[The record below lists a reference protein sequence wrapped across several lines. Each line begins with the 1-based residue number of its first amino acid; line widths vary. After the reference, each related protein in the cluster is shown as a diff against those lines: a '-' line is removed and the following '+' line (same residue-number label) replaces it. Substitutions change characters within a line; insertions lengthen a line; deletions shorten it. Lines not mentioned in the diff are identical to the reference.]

1 MKVVMVGGGT
11 GGHINPA
18 ISIAN
23 YIRLAEPDA
32 QITFVGTEYGL
43 EGEIVPKA
51 GFDIRFVRA
60 KGISRELSLDTLK
73 AVWENVVGL
82 VDSFK
87 LLRELK
93 PDVVIG
99 TGGYVCASFMFVA
112 KNLLRIPVYIHE
124 SNAVAGVTNKM
135 IGKFA
140 NGVAIGFEEARK
152 DFTNKNVVLTGN
164 PVKAEYEYFQKEPHE
179 GYNVLVFGG
188 SQGAKVINSAVLGML
203 AEGNIYYNLTYVTGP
218 KLYEGVMNEIDM
230 RGIDVPDNVDIMPYA
245 YDMEEIYKTTDLVV
259 CRSGALTVSELA
271 ATKTPAILVPLAIA
285 AENHQFVNA
294 TQLAK
299 VGAANIINEG
309 ELNPQT
315 LRVNID
321 AMLRDRALLDDM
333 GERAG
338 KIHIN
343 NAAAQ
348 VYNMAKE
355 RCV

>member
-23 YIRLAEPDA
+23 YIRSAEPDA

-51 GFDIRFVRA
+51 GFNIRFVRA

-188 SQGAKVINSAVLGML
+188 SQGARVINNAILGML
-203 AEGNIYYNLTYVTGP
+203 SEGNIYYNLTYVTGP
-218 KLYEGVMNEIDM
+218 KLFEEVMNEIDN
-230 RGIDVPDNVDIMPYA
+230 RGIQIPYNVDIMPYA
-245 YDMEEIYKTTDLVV
+245 YDMEEIYKKTDLVI

-271 ATKTPAILVPLAIA
+271 ATKTPAILIPLAIA

-299 VGAANIINEG
+299 VGAANIINEK
-309 ELNPQT
+309 ELNSQN
-315 LRVNID
+315 LRATID
-321 AMLRDRALLDDM
+321 TMLRDRALLDDM
-333 GERAG
+333 GQRAG

-348 VYNMAKE
+348 VYNMAKG
-355 RCV
+355 R

>member
-23 YIRLAEPDA
+23 YIRMAEPDA

-218 KLYEGVMNEIDM
+218 KLYEGVMNEIDV
-230 RGIDVPDNVDIMPYA
+230 RGIQIPDNVEILPYV
-245 YDMEEIYKTTDLVV
+245 YDMEEVYKTADLVV

-271 ATKTPAILVPLAIA
+271 ATRTPAILIPLAIA

-309 ELNPQT
+309 ELNHQT
-315 LRVNID
+315 LRMNID
-321 AMLRDRALLDDM
+321 AMLRDRALLEDM

-348 VYNMAKE
+348 VYNMAKG
-355 RCV
+355 R

>member
-23 YIRLAEPDA
+23 HIRNVEPDA
-32 QITFVGTEYGL
+32 QITFVGTRYGL
-43 EGEIVPKA
+43 ESEIVPKA
-51 GFDIRFVRA
+51 NFEIRFVRA
-60 KGISRELSLDTLK
+60 KGIARDISLDTLK
-73 AVWENVVGL
+73 SVWENVVGL

-124 SNAVAGVTNKM
+124 SNAVAGVTNKL
-135 IGKFA
+135 ISKFA

-152 DFTNKNVVLTGN
+152 DFTNNNVVLTGN
-164 PVKAEYEYFQKEPHE
+164 PVKAEFEYFQKVPHE

-188 SQGAKVINSAVLGML
+188 SQGAKVINNAVIGLL
-203 AEGNIYYNLTYVTGP
+203 SEGNINYNLTYVTGP
-218 KLYEGVMNEIDM
+218 KLYEGVMEEIEA
-230 RGIDVPDNVDIMPYA
+230 RNIYIPDNVYIVPYI
-245 YDMEEIYKTTDLVV
+245 YDMEEVYKTTDLVI

-299 VGAANIINEG
+299 VGAAEIIRES
-309 ELNPQT
+309 ELT
-315 LRVNID
+315 TASLKIHID
-321 AMLRDRALLDDM
+321 SMLRDKALLEDM

-338 KIHIN
+338 RIHIN
-343 NAAAQ
+343 NAAEK
-348 VYNMAKE
+348 VYNMAKG
-355 RCV
+355 R

>member
-23 YIRLAEPDA
+23 HIRETEPET
-32 QITFVGTEYGL
+32 QICFVGTEYGL
-43 EGEIVPKA
+43 EGEIVPKS
-51 GFDIRFVRA
+51 GFDIRFIRA
-60 KGISRELSLDTLK
+60 KGISRDFSIDTLK
-73 AVWENVVGL
+73 AVWENVIGL

-124 SNAVAGVTNKM
+124 SNAVAGMTNK
-135 IGKFA
+135 IISKFA
-140 NGVAIGFEEARK
+140 NGVAIGFEESRK

-164 PVKAEYEYFQKEPHE
+164 PVKSEFEYFKKEPHE

-188 SQGAKVINSAVLGML
+188 SQGARTINNAVLDL
-203 AEGNIYYNLTYVTGP
+203 ISQGNIYYNLTYVTGP
-218 KLYEGVMNEIDM
+218 KLYEEVIDEINS
-230 RGIDVPDNVDIMPYA
+230 RGIHVPDNVYVTPYI
-245 YDMEEIYKTTDLVV
+245 YDMEEIYKTVDLVIS
-259 CRSGALTVSELA
+259 RSGALTVSELA
-271 ATKTPAILVPLAIA
+271 ATKTPAILIPLATA
-285 AENHQFVNA
+285 AENHQYLNA
-294 TQLAK
+294 LQLVH
-299 VGAANIINEG
+299 VGAANIIKEVD
-309 ELNPQT
+309 LNSST

-321 AMLRDRALLDDM
+321 SMLSNRALLEDM
-333 GERAG
+333 GECAARL
-338 KIHIN
+338 HVN

-348 VYNMAKE
+348 VYNMAKG
-355 RCV
+355 R